1 MRLSVI
7 LLLYR
12 SRPFIEKCLTTL
24 LPALDASGPRSE
36 SEIIL
41 IDQGSGDGAAQ
52 WAENFLRKENVVF
65 KLVTPG
71 KNLGVAGGRNAGARA
86 ASGEWLIFL
95 DTDTEC
101 RRPAVFQELLAA
113 AVAHPNAAILAPRLV
128 TGAGAELQ
136 KSARHFPRPLDLAAN
151 RLTRMGLPGF
161 AARARRY
168 HLDDFAFDA
177 ARPVP
182 WIAGACQL
190 MKRAVFLELGGFD
203 EYFFYGLEET
213 DHCLNGWRA
222 GHEVWFIPAGPL
234 YHATQRLSSKSL
246 RFLWLHSRSA
256 LRYFRK
262 NGKSLAAAE
271 ANFLAALN
279 RQRS

>member
-1 MRLSVI
+1 VKLSVI

-12 SRPFIEKCLTTL
+12 SRPFIENCLTTL
-24 LPALDASGPRSE
+24 LPALDAAGPRAE
-36 SEIIL
+36 SEIVL

-52 WAENFLRKENVVF
+52 WAQEFLRREKITCQ
-65 KLVTPG
+65 LVAPG

-86 ASGEWLIFL
+86 ASGDWLIFL

-101 RRPAVFQELLAA
+101 RQPGVFKELLTAA
-113 AVAHPNAAILAPRLV
+113 ATHPKAAILAPRLV
-128 TGAGAELQ
+128 TGDGSQLQ

-168 HLDDFAFDA
+168 HLDDFDFNSP
-177 ARPVP
+177 RPVP

-213 DHCLNGWRA
+213 DHCLNAWRA

-246 RFLWLHSRSA
+246 RFLWLHTRSA

-262 NGKSLAAAE
+262 NRGALAAAE
-271 ANFLAALN
+271 ANYQAALK
-279 RQRS
+279 RHGS